1 MPSSSRKPWW
11 HLLAKVC
18 RFTRTS
24 GNISHQHAQLLSGYG
39 GVKLT
44 TRRRS
49 SQVRWSIGGRRS
61 DVGHPKAFLTGH
73 YGTLVVAG
81 ATGFRTNTS
90 QKQNTRSTTPLA
102 EAYLPGHRYRDTL
115 KQHPR
120 VSGERNFRGTAAE
133 TRKRAS
139 NPPSRHGSGCALSA
153 TGNRL
158 GRTPDPHRC
167 NIIGLRPPTNRAAAC
182 TVQRGF
188 AGGWRGSW
196 RPESPWLRV
205 SARLASWNPL

>member
-1 MPSSSRKPWW
+1 M
-11 HLLAKVC
+11 C

-90 QKQNTRSTTPLA
+90 QKQNTRSTTPLT

-158 GRTPDPHRC
+158 GRTQT
-167 NIIGLRPPTNRAAAC
+167 PTAATSSVCDHLPTEQLPVPCKEAL
-182 TVQRGF
+182 QG
-188 AGGWRGSW
+188 AGAVPGDLKAPG
-196 RPESPWLRV
+196 
-205 SARLASWNPL
+205 